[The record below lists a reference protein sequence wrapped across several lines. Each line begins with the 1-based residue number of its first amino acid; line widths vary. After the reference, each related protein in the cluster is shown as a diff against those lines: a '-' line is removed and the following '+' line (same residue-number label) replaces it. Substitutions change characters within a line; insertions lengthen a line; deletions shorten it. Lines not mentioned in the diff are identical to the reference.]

1 MNPGFDAGRVLSV
14 AVRLPSARYRGDSA
28 VAAFWSTALPRVREV
43 PGVVAAGLGAA
54 LPPEDQNICCNNFDL
69 VDRPVAAG
77 AGQPSSPWTDVD
89 EGYFAA
95 LGIPLLEGR
104 LLAATDTAA
113 APPVVV
119 VSRSWARHYFPDG
132 RAVGRQLYGGGCI
145 TCPRITIVGVV
156 GDVKY
161 QGLAGTADAV
171 YDPVTQGWPLGLNLF
186 VRTSGPP
193 GDAVAGVRAALRSV
207 DPDVPLDDAAPM
219 AQRLYASTADPRVL
233 TELLAAFGALALAL
247 AAVGIFGML
256 SYSISTRRREIGVR
270 MALGA
275 RKGRVVGML
284 MGQGMRHAAIG
295 AAAGLVVA
303 LVGTRALAATLYEVS
318 ATDPWTLA
326 AVTTLLLAVAAAAC
340 WLAARRAAR
349 IDPMEAMRA
358 E

>member
-1 MNPGFDAGRVLSV
+1 MQRVVGGTTSRTGAPWAGS
-14 AVRLPSARYRGDSA
+14 
-28 VAAFWSTALPRVREV
+28 ST
-43 PGVVAAGLGAA
+43 
-54 LPPEDQNICCNNFDL
+54 
-69 VDRPVAAG
+69 
-77 AGQPSSPWTDVD
+77 
-89 EGYFAA
+89 
-95 LGIPLLEGR
+95 
-104 LLAATDTAA
+104 
-113 APPVVV
+113 
-119 VSRSWARHYFPDG
+119 
-132 RAVGRQLYGGGCI
+132 GGGCI